1 MRHSVAQPVKT
12 LNTATEVQST
22 LNSCCCNLCT
32 VMSSVQFS
40 LFRKLTKKAHEDK
53 QNKTN
58 KQKNYKS
65 LAFISTLID
74 RFPC

>member
-1 MRHSVAQPVKT
+1 
-12 LNTATEVQST
+12 
-22 LNSCCCNLCT
+22 
-32 VMSSVQFS
+32 MSSVQFS